1 MYFNELQ
8 YVLNEHKKILGKI
21 KPITKD
27 LLQPHLEDLEL
38 KLRPG
43 MVTLTWTSM
52 NIDSYLQ
59 HVHQGLNKLDQL
71 IISVNDIIENRIE
84 NNLKKVSK
92 VLLVDLPNDTA
103 AMSLD
108 QFVERQENHINNFTS
123 FLMAKNEEVERAVD
137 DLI

>member
-52 NIDSYLQ
+52 NIDLYLKNI
-59 HVHQGLNKLDQL
+59 HKGLEKLDNL
-71 IISVNDIIENRIE
+71 IIKVNDVIENRIE

-92 VLLVDLPNDTA
+92 VLLVLLPDDTE

-108 QFVERQENHINNFTS
+108 QFVKI
-123 FLMAKNEEVERAVD
+123 
-137 DLI
+137 